1 MMKNDSMA
9 DVTIK
14 RFFKGDRYL
23 WGLIAFFMLLS
34 LLSVYSS
41 SVSVAYS
48 SHHGNTFY
56 FLRTQFIMLMLGLLI
71 IVVTHWIPYI
81 KYMQFATIG
90 LVVAVLLLVVTL
102 FAGVSINQATRWLE
116 IPVIGLRLQTSDL
129 AKVALVIY
137 LARGLTVYQ
146 HELNN
151 FSVVTMK
158 LVVPVGI
165 VCVLIMS
172 ENLST
177 AVMIFMISMII
188 LFIGRIPVRFILAYV
203 GLGLAG
209 VILFASLL
217 LVVKKD
223 DNRVQVWKNRIEA
236 YFSAESSPDAD
247 YQVNQ
252 AKIAISTGKIF
263 GKLPGKSTQRNLL
276 PQSNSDFIFAII
288 VEEYG
293 LFGAIIVIMAYLAL
307 MYRGVQIA
315 RKCDYAFPALMVLGL
330 TVMIVFQAFLNML
343 VAVGLFPVTGQTLPM
358 ISWGR
363 TSVIVISFALGAILS
378 VSRVMNAR
386 ERHEK
391 LSEEE
396 QTDRIPV

>member
-1 MMKNDSMA
+1 MA

-14 RFFKGDRYL
+14 RFFRGDRYL
-23 WGLIAFFMLLS
+23 WGLIAFFMLVS

-41 SVSVAYS
+41 SVGVAYS

-90 LVVAVLLLVVTL
+90 LVAAVILLIVTL

-151 FSVVTMK
+151 FRVVTMK
-158 LVVPVGI
+158 LVVPIAI

-177 AVMIFMISMII
+177 AVMIFGISMII
-188 LFIGRIPVRFILAYV
+188 LFIGRVPFRFILAYG

-217 LVVKKD
+217 LVFKKD
-223 DNRVQVWKNRIEA
+223 DNRVQVWKNRIEH
-236 YFSAESSPDAD
+236 FVSGENSPDAD
-247 YQVNQ
+247 YQANQ

-263 GKLPGKSTQRNLL
+263 GKLPGKSTQRNML

-293 LFGAIIVIMAYLAL
+293 LFGAVIVIMAYLAL
-307 MYRGVQIA
+307 MFRGVQIA

-363 TSVIVISFALGAILS
+363 TSVIVISFSLGAILS
-378 VSRVMNAR
+378 VSRVMNMR

-391 LSEEE
+391 LSEVER
-396 QTDRIPV
+396 TDRVPA

>member
-1 MMKNDSMA
+1 MA
-9 DVTIK
+9 DVTVR
-14 RFFKGDRYL
+14 RFFRGDRYL

-41 SVSVAYS
+41 SVGVAYS

-90 LVVAVLLLVVTL
+90 LVVAIALLVVTL
-102 FAGVSINQATRWLE
+102 FAGVSINSATRWLE
-116 IPVIGLRLQTSDL
+116 IPIIGMRLQTSDL

-151 FSVVTMK
+151 FTVVTMK
-158 LVVPVGI
+158 LVVPIGI

-177 AVMIFMISMII
+177 AVMIFGISMII
-188 LFIGRIPVRFILAYV
+188 LYIGRVPLKFLLTYA
-203 GLGLAG
+203 GLGLAA

-217 LVVKKD
+217 LVFKKD

-236 YFSAESSPDAD
+236 YFSGESNPDAD
-247 YQVNQ
+247 YQANQ

-293 LFGAIIVIMAYLAL
+293 LFGAVIVIMAYLAL
-307 MYRGVQIA
+307 MFRGVQIA

-363 TSVIVISFALGAILS
+363 TSVMVISFSLGAILS
-378 VSRVMNAR
+378 VSRVMNMR
-386 ERHEK
+386 ERKEK
-391 LSEEE
+391 LSDIE
-396 QTDRIPV
+396 QTDRVPV

>member
-1 MMKNDSMA
+1 M
-9 DVTIK
+9 TIK
-14 RFFKGDRYL
+14 RFFRGDRYL
-23 WGLIAFFMLLS
+23 WGLIALFMLIS

-41 SVSVAYS
+41 SVSVAYA

-81 KYMQFATIG
+81 KYMQFAAIG
-90 LVVAVLLLVVTL
+90 LGVAVILLGITLV
-102 FAGVSINQATRWLE
+102 AGVSINEATRWLE
-116 IPVIGLRLQTSDL
+116 IPVIGLKLQTSDI
-129 AKVALVIY
+129 AKVALLLY
-137 LARGLTVYQ
+137 LARGLTIYQ
-146 HELNN
+146 HELKN
-151 FSVVTMK
+151 FRTVTIR
-158 LVVPVGI
+158 LVVPVAI
-165 VCVLIMS
+165 VCMLIMP

-188 LFIGRIPVRFILAYV
+188 LFIGRVPIKFLMAYA
-203 GLGLAG
+203 GLGLAA
-209 VILFASLL
+209 VLLFASLL
-217 LVVKKD
+217 VIIKKD
-223 DNRVQVWKNRIEA
+223 DNRVQVWKNRIET
-236 YFSAESSPDAD
+236 YFSGESSPDAD
-247 YQVNQ
+247 YQSNQ
-252 AKIAISTGKIF
+252 AKIAISTGKLF
-263 GKLPGKSTQRNLL
+263 GKLPGGSTQRNML

-293 LFGAIIVIMAYLAL
+293 LFGAIIVILSYLAL
-307 MYRGVQIA
+307 MFRGIQIA

-363 TSVIVISFALGAILS
+363 TSVIVISFSLGAILS

-386 ERHEK
+386 ERREQ
-391 LSEEE
+391 LSDIE
-396 QTDRIPV
+396 QTDKIVA

>member
-1 MMKNDSMA
+1 MA
-9 DVTIK
+9 NVTVK
-14 RFFKGDRYL
+14 RFFRGDRYL
-23 WGLIAFFMLLS
+23 WGLIGIFMVIS

-41 SVSVAYS
+41 SVSLAYA

-56 FLRTQFIMLMLGLLI
+56 FLKTQFIMLMLGLLI

-81 KYMQFATIG
+81 KYMQFAAIG
-90 LVVAVLLLVVTL
+90 LGVSVILLGVTL
-102 FAGVSINQATRWLE
+102 VAGVSINEATRWLE
-116 IPVIGLRLQTSDL
+116 IPGIGIRLQTSDL
-129 AKVALVIY
+129 AKVALVIF

-146 HELNN
+146 HELKN
-151 FSVVTMK
+151 FRVVTMR
-158 LVVPVGI
+158 LVLPVVL
-165 VCVLIMS
+165 VCALIMP

-188 LFIGRIPVRFILAYV
+188 LFIGRVPVRFLLAYAGM
-203 GLGLAG
+203 GLVA

-217 LVVKKD
+217 VVFKKD
-223 DNRVQVWKNRIEA
+223 NNRVQVWKNRIEA
-236 YFSAESSPDAD
+236 FVSGESTPDAD
-247 YQVNQ
+247 YQANQ
-252 AKIAISTGKIF
+252 AKIAISTGKLF
-263 GKLPGKSTQRNLL
+263 GKLPGKSTQRNML

-293 LFGAIIVIMAYLAL
+293 LFGALIVVLSYLAL
-307 MYRGVQIA
+307 MFRGIQIA

-363 TSVIVISFALGAILS
+363 TSVLVISFSLGAILS

-386 ERHEK
+386 ERREQ
-391 LSEEE
+391 LSDIE
-396 QTDRIPV
+396 QTDTNAA

>member
-1 MMKNDSMA
+1 M
-9 DVTIK
+9 TIK
-14 RFFKGDRYL
+14 RFFRGDRYL
-23 WGLIAFFMLLS
+23 WGLIALFMLIS

-41 SVSVAYS
+41 SVSVAYA

-81 KYMQFATIG
+81 KYMQFAAIG
-90 LVVAVLLLVVTL
+90 LGASIILLGITLV
-102 FAGVSINQATRWLE
+102 AGVSINEATRWLE
-116 IPVIGLRLQTSDL
+116 IPVIGLRLQTSDI

-151 FSVVTMK
+151 FRTVTIR
-158 LVVPVGI
+158 LVVPVAI
-165 VCVLIMS
+165 VCVLIMP

-177 AVMIFMISMII
+177 AAMIFMISMII
-188 LFIGRIPVRFILAYV
+188 LFIGRVPFKFLLAYA
-203 GLGLAG
+203 GMGLAG
-209 VILFASLL
+209 VILMATVLL
-217 LVVKKD
+217 IFRKD
-223 DNRVQVWKNRIEA
+223 DNRVQVWKNRVET
-236 YFSAESSPDAD
+236 YFSGESSPDAD
-247 YQVNQ
+247 YQSNQ
-252 AKIAISTGKIF
+252 AKIAISTGKLF
-263 GKLPGKSTQRNLL
+263 GKLPGGSTQRNML

-293 LFGAIIVIMAYLAL
+293 LFGAIIVILSYLAL
-307 MYRGVQIA
+307 MFRGVQIA

-363 TSVIVISFALGAILS
+363 TSVLVISFSLGAILS
-378 VSRVMNAR
+378 VSRVMNMR
-386 ERHEK
+386 ERKEK
-391 LSEEE
+391 LSEIE
-396 QTDRIPV
+396 QTDRVPA

>member
-1 MMKNDSMA
+1 MA

-14 RFFKGDRYL
+14 RFFRGDRYL
-23 WGLIAFFMLLS
+23 WGLIAFFMLVS

-41 SVSVAYS
+41 SVGVAYS

-90 LVVAVLLLVVTL
+90 LVAAVILLIVTL

-151 FSVVTMK
+151 FRVVTMK
-158 LVVPVGI
+158 LVVPIAI

-177 AVMIFMISMII
+177 AVMIFGISMII
-188 LFIGRIPVRFILAYV
+188 LFIGRVPLKFILAYG

-217 LVVKKD
+217 LVFKKD
-223 DNRVQVWKNRIEA
+223 DNRVQVWKNRIEH
-236 YFSAESSPDAD
+236 FVSGENSPDAD
-247 YQVNQ
+247 YQANQ

-263 GKLPGKSTQRNLL
+263 GKLPGKSTQRNML

-293 LFGAIIVIMAYLAL
+293 LFGAVIVIMAYLAL
-307 MYRGVQIA
+307 MFRGVQIA

-363 TSVIVISFALGAILS
+363 TSVMVISFSLGAILS
-378 VSRVMNAR
+378 VSRVMNMR

-391 LSEEE
+391 LSEVER
-396 QTDRIPV
+396 TDRVPA

>member
-1 MMKNDSMA
+1 MA

-14 RFFKGDRYL
+14 RFFRGDRYL

-41 SVSVAYS
+41 SVSVAYA

-56 FLRTQFIMLMLGLLI
+56 FLRSQFIMLMLGLLI

-90 LVVAVLLLVVTL
+90 LVVAVLLLLVTL
-102 FAGVSINQATRWLE
+102 FAGVSINSATRWLE

-158 LVVPVGI
+158 LVVPIGI

-188 LFIGRIPVRFILAYV
+188 LFIGRVPIKFLLTYA

-217 LVVKKD
+217 LIFKKD

-236 YFSAESSPDAD
+236 YFSGESSPDAD
-247 YQVNQ
+247 YQANQ

-293 LFGAIIVIMAYLAL
+293 LFGAVIVIMAYLAL

-363 TSVIVISFALGAILS
+363 TSVMVISFALGAILS

-386 ERHEK
+386 ERQER
-391 LSEEE
+391 LSEVE
-396 QTDRIPV
+396 QTDKVPV

>member
-1 MMKNDSMA
+1 
-9 DVTIK
+9 
-14 RFFKGDRYL
+14 
-23 WGLIAFFMLLS
+23 
-34 LLSVYSS
+34 
-41 SVSVAYS
+41 
-48 SHHGNTFY
+48 
-56 FLRTQFIMLMLGLLI
+56 
-71 IVVTHWIPYI
+71 
-81 KYMQFATIG
+81 
-90 LVVAVLLLVVTL
+90 
-102 FAGVSINQATRWLE
+102 
-116 IPVIGLRLQTSDL
+116 
-129 AKVALVIY
+129 VALVIY

-146 HELNN
+146 QELNN

-158 LVVPVGI
+158 LLMPVAI

-177 AVMIFMISMII
+177 AVMIFGISMII
-188 LFIGRIPVRFILAYV
+188 LYIGRVPFKFLLTYA

-217 LVVKKD
+217 LIFKKD

-236 YFSAESSPDAD
+236 HFSGDSNPDAD
-247 YQVNQ
+247 YQANQ
-252 AKIAISTGKIF
+252 AMIAISTGKLF

-293 LFGAIIVIMAYLAL
+293 LFGAVILIMAYLAL

-363 TSVIVISFALGAILS
+363 TSVMVISFALGAILS

-386 ERHEK
+386 ERQEK
-391 LSEEE
+391 LSEVE
-396 QTDRIPV
+396 QTDKMPA

>member
-1 MMKNDSMA
+1 M
-9 DVTIK
+9 
-14 RFFKGDRYL
+14 
-23 WGLIAFFMLLS
+23 WGLIALFMLVS

-41 SVSVAYS
+41 SVGVAYS

-56 FLRTQFIMLMLGLLI
+56 FLRTQFIMLILGLII

-90 LVVAVLLLVVTL
+90 LVVAVILLGVTL
-102 FAGVSINQATRWLE
+102 VAGVSINEASRWLE
-116 IPVIGLRLQTSDL
+116 IPIIGLRIQTSDL

-151 FSVVTMK
+151 FRLVTIR
-158 LVVPVGI
+158 LVAPI
-165 VCVLIMS
+165 ALVCLLIMS

-177 AVMIFMISMII
+177 ALMIFMISMII
-188 LFIGRIPVRFILAYV
+188 LFIGRVPFKFLMAYAGM
-203 GLGLAG
+203 GLVAVL
-209 VILFASLL
+209 LFATMLMVL
-217 LVVKKD
+217 KKD
-223 DNRVQVWKNRIEA
+223 DNRVQVWKNRIET
-236 YFSAESSPDAD
+236 YFSGEGNSDAD
-247 YQVNQ
+247 YQANQ
-252 AKIAISTGKIF
+252 AKIAISTGKLF
-263 GKLPGKSTQRNLL
+263 GKLPGGSTQRNLL

-293 LFGAIIVIMAYLAL
+293 LFGAIIVILSYLAL
-307 MYRGVQIA
+307 MFRGIQIA
-315 RKCDYAFPALMVLGL
+315 RKCDYAFPAIMVLGL

-363 TSVIVISFALGAILS
+363 TSVMVISFSLGAILS

-386 ERHEK
+386 EAREQ
-391 LSEEE
+391 LSDIE
-396 QTDRIPV
+396 QTDTRVA

>member
-1 MMKNDSMA
+1 MSG
-9 DVTIK
+9 VTIK
-14 RFFKGDRYL
+14 RFFRGDRYL
-23 WGLIAFFMLLS
+23 WGLIAFFMLIS

-41 SVSVAYS
+41 SVGVAYS
-48 SHHGNTFY
+48 SHHGDTFY

-90 LVVAVLLLVVTL
+90 LGVAIILLIITL

-116 IPVIGLRLQTSDL
+116 IPGIGLRLQTSDL

-146 HELNN
+146 HELGN

-158 LVVPVGI
+158 LMAPVAVV
-165 VCVLIMS
+165 CALIMS

-177 AVMIFMISMII
+177 AAMIFMISMII
-188 LFIGRIPVRFILAYV
+188 LFIGRVPFRFLLAYA
-203 GLGLAG
+203 GLGVAA
-209 VILFASLL
+209 VVLFASLL
-217 LVVKKD
+217 MIVKKD
-223 DNRVQVWKNRIEA
+223 DNRVQVWKNRIET
-236 YFSAESSPDAD
+236 YFTGEGSADDD
-247 YQVNQ
+247 YQANQ
-252 AKIAISTGKIF
+252 AKIAISTGKLF
-263 GKLPGKSTQRNLL
+263 GKLPGKSTQRNML

-293 LFGAIIVIMAYLAL
+293 LFGAVILIMSYLAI
-307 MYRGVQIA
+307 MFRGVQIA

-343 VAVGLFPVTGQTLPM
+343 VAVGLFPVTGQTLPL

-363 TSVIVISFALGAILS
+363 TSVMVISFSLGAILS

-386 ERHEK
+386 ERSEK
-391 LSEEE
+391 LSDIE
-396 QTDRIPV
+396 QTDTNAA

>member
-1 MMKNDSMA
+1 MA
-9 DVTIK
+9 GVMIK

-23 WGLIAFFMLLS
+23 WGLIAIFMLIS

-41 SVSVAYS
+41 SVGVAYS

-81 KYMQFATIG
+81 RYMQYATIG
-90 LVVAVLLLVVTL
+90 LGVSIILLIITL
-102 FAGVSINQATRWLE
+102 FAGVSINEATRWLE
-116 IPVIGLRLQTSDL
+116 IPGIGLRLQTSDL

-137 LARGLTVYQ
+137 LARGLTIYQ
-146 HELNN
+146 HELRN

-158 LVVPVGI
+158 LVAPVAT
-165 VCVLIMS
+165 VCLLIMS

-188 LFIGRIPVRFILAYV
+188 LFIGRVPVRFLLAYAA
-203 GLGLAG
+203 LGLAAM
-209 VILFASLL
+209 VLFASLL
-217 LVVKKD
+217 LMFKKD
-223 DNRVQVWKNRIEA
+223 NNRVEVWKDRIEA
-236 YFSAESSPDAD
+236 YFSGKSSPDAD
-247 YQVNQ
+247 YQANQ
-252 AKIAISTGKIF
+252 AKIAISTGKLF
-263 GKLPGKSTQRNLL
+263 GKLPGKSTQRNML

-293 LFGAIIVIMAYLAL
+293 LFGAIIVIMSYLAL
-307 MYRGVQIA
+307 MFRGIQIA

-363 TSVIVISFALGAILS
+363 TSVMVISFSLGAILS

-386 ERHEK
+386 ERREM
-391 LSEEE
+391 LSDIE
-396 QTDRIPV
+396 QTDINAA

>member
-1 MMKNDSMA
+1 MA

-14 RFFKGDRYL
+14 RFFRGDRYL
-23 WGLIAFFMLLS
+23 WGLIGFFMLLS

-41 SVSVAYS
+41 SVGVAYS

-71 IVVTHWIPYI
+71 IIVTHWIPYI

-90 LVVAVLLLVVTL
+90 LVVAVVLLFITL
-102 FAGVSINQATRWLE
+102 FAGVSINEATRWLE

-146 HELNN
+146 HDLNN

-177 AVMIFMISMII
+177 AAMIFMISMII
-188 LFIGRIPVRFILAYV
+188 LYIGRVPFRFLLTYA

-217 LVVKKD
+217 LVFKKD

-236 YFSAESSPDAD
+236 YFSGESSPDAD
-247 YQVNQ
+247 YQANQ
-252 AKIAISTGKIF
+252 AKIAISTGKLF

-293 LFGAIIVIMAYLAL
+293 LFGAVIVIMAYLAL
-307 MYRGVQIA
+307 MFRGVQIA

-330 TVMIVFQAFLNML
+330 TIMIVFQAFLNML

-363 TSVIVISFALGAILS
+363 TSVMVISFSLGAILS

-386 ERHEK
+386 ERQEK
-391 LSEEE
+391 LSDVE
-396 QTDRIPV
+396 QSDKIVA

>member
-1 MMKNDSMA
+1 MT

-14 RFFKGDRYL
+14 RFFRGDRYL
-23 WGLIAFFMLLS
+23 WGLIAFFMLIS

-41 SVSVAYS
+41 SVGVAYS

-71 IVVTHWIPYI
+71 IIVTHWIPYI

-90 LVVAVLLLVVTL
+90 LGVAIILLVITL

-116 IPVIGLRLQTSDL
+116 IPGIGLRLQTSDL

-146 HELNN
+146 NELRN
-151 FSVVTMK
+151 FSVVTTK
-158 LVVPVGI
+158 LVAPVAV
-165 VCVLIMS
+165 VCMLIMS

-188 LFIGRIPVRFILAYV
+188 LFIGRVPVRFLLAYA
-203 GLGLAG
+203 GLGLAA

-217 LVVKKD
+217 LLFKKD
-223 DNRVQVWKNRIEA
+223 DNRVQVWKNRVETF
-236 YFSAESSPDAD
+236 FSGEGSADDD
-247 YQVNQ
+247 YQANQ
-252 AKIAISTGKIF
+252 AKIAISTGKLF
-263 GKLPGKSTQRNLL
+263 GKLPGKSTQRNML

-293 LFGAIIVIMAYLAL
+293 LFGAVILIMSYLAL
-307 MYRGVQIA
+307 MFRGVQIA

-363 TSVIVISFALGAILS
+363 TSVIVISFSLGAILS

-386 ERHEK
+386 EKSEK
-391 LSEEE
+391 LSDIE
-396 QTDRIPV
+396 QTDTNAA

>member
-1 MMKNDSMA
+1 
-9 DVTIK
+9 V
-14 RFFKGDRYL
+14 
-23 WGLIAFFMLLS
+23 S
-34 LLSVYSS
+34 L
-41 SVSVAYS
+41 AYA

-56 FLRTQFIMLMLGLLI
+56 FLKTQFIMLMLGLLI

-81 KYMQFATIG
+81 KYMQFAAIG
-90 LVVAVLLLVVTL
+90 LGVSVVLLGVTL
-102 FAGVSINQATRWLE
+102 VAGVSINEATRWLE
-116 IPVIGLRLQTSDL
+116 IPGIGIRLQTSDL
-129 AKVALVIY
+129 AKVALVIF

-146 HELNN
+146 HELKN
-151 FSVVTMK
+151 FRVVTMR
-158 LVVPVGI
+158 LVLPVVL
-165 VCVLIMS
+165 VCALIMP

-188 LFIGRIPVRFILAYV
+188 LFIGRVPVRFLLAYAGM
-203 GLGLAG
+203 GLVA

-217 LVVKKD
+217 LVFKKD
-223 DNRVQVWKNRIEA
+223 NNRVQVWKNRIEA
-236 YFSAESSPDAD
+236 FVSGESTPDAD
-247 YQVNQ
+247 YQANQ
-252 AKIAISTGKIF
+252 AKIAISTGKLF
-263 GKLPGKSTQRNLL
+263 GKLPGKSTQRNML

-293 LFGAIIVIMAYLAL
+293 LFGALIVVLSYLAL
-307 MYRGVQIA
+307 MFRGIQIA

-363 TSVIVISFALGAILS
+363 TSVLVISFSLGAILS

-386 ERHEK
+386 ERREQ
-391 LSEEE
+391 LSDIE
-396 QTDRIPV
+396 QTDTNAA

>member
-1 MMKNDSMA
+1 MT
-9 DVTIK
+9 VK
-14 RFFKGDRYL
+14 RFFRGDRYL
-23 WGLIAFFMLLS
+23 WGLIALFMLIS

-48 SHHGNTFY
+48 SYHGNTFY

-81 KYMQFATIG
+81 KYMQFAAIG
-90 LVVAVLLLVVTL
+90 LVVSVILLGITLV
-102 FAGVSINQATRWLE
+102 AGVSINEATRWLE
-116 IPVIGLRLQTSDL
+116 IPVIGLRLQTSDI

-137 LARGLTVYQ
+137 LARGLTIYQ

-151 FSVVTMK
+151 FRTVTMR
-158 LVVPVGI
+158 LVVPVAI
-165 VCVLIMS
+165 VCVLIMP

-188 LFIGRIPVRFILAYV
+188 LFIGRVPFKFLLAYA
-203 GLGLAG
+203 GMGLAG
-209 VILFASLL
+209 VVLMATVLL
-217 LVVKKD
+217 IFRKD
-223 DNRVQVWKNRIEA
+223 DNRVQVWKNRVET
-236 YFSAESSPDAD
+236 YFSGESSPDAD
-247 YQVNQ
+247 YQSNQ
-252 AKIAISTGKIF
+252 AKIAISTGKLF
-263 GKLPGKSTQRNLL
+263 GKLPGGSTQRNML

-293 LFGAIIVIMAYLAL
+293 LFGAIIVILSYLAL
-307 MYRGVQIA
+307 MFRGIQIA

-363 TSVIVISFALGAILS
+363 TSVLVISFSLGAILS
-378 VSRVMNAR
+378 VSRVMNMR
-386 ERHEK
+386 ERKEK
-391 LSEEE
+391 LSEIE
-396 QTDRIPV
+396 QTDKIPA

>member
-1 MMKNDSMA
+1 MS
-9 DVTIK
+9 DVTIR
-14 RFFKGDRYL
+14 RFFRGDRYL

-41 SVSVAYS
+41 SVGVAYS

-90 LVVAVLLLVVTL
+90 LVVAIALLVVTL
-102 FAGVSINQATRWLE
+102 FAGVSINSATRWLE

-146 HELNN
+146 NELRN
-151 FSVVTMK
+151 FSVVTTK
-158 LVVPVGI
+158 LVAPVAV
-165 VCVLIMS
+165 VCMLIMS

-188 LFIGRIPVRFILAYV
+188 LFIGRVPVRFLLAYA
-203 GLGLAG
+203 GLGLAA
-209 VILFASLL
+209 VVLFASLL
-217 LVVKKD
+217 LLFKKD
-223 DNRVQVWKNRIEA
+223 DNRVQVWKNRVETF
-236 YFSAESSPDAD
+236 FSGEGSADDD
-247 YQVNQ
+247 YQANQ
-252 AKIAISTGKIF
+252 AKIAISTGKLF
-263 GKLPGKSTQRNLL
+263 GKLPGKSTQRNML

-293 LFGAIIVIMAYLAL
+293 LFGAVILIMSYLAL
-307 MYRGVQIA
+307 MFRGVQIA

-363 TSVIVISFALGAILS
+363 TSVIVISFSLGAILS

-386 ERHEK
+386 EKSEK
-391 LSEEE
+391 LSDIE
-396 QTDRIPV
+396 QTDTNAA

>member
-1 MMKNDSMA
+1 MA
-9 DVTIK
+9 GVTIK

-23 WGLIAFFMLLS
+23 WGLIAIFMVIS

-41 SVSVAYS
+41 SVGVAYS
-48 SHHGNTFY
+48 SYHGNTFY
-56 FLRTQFIMLMLGLLI
+56 FLRTQFVMLMLGLLI

-81 KYMQFATIG
+81 KYMQFATVG
-90 LVVAVLLLVVTL
+90 LGVAIILLIITL
-102 FAGVSINQATRWLE
+102 FAGVSINEATRWLE
-116 IPVIGLRLQTSDL
+116 IPGIGLRLQTSDL

-146 HELNN
+146 HELKN
-151 FSVVTMK
+151 FSVVTVK
-158 LVVPVGI
+158 LLAPVAA
-165 VCVLIMS
+165 VCLLIMS

-188 LFIGRIPVRFILAYV
+188 LFIGRVPIRFLLAYI
-203 GLGLAG
+203 GLGLAA
-209 VILFASLL
+209 VVLFASLL
-217 LVVKKD
+217 LMFKKD
-223 DNRVQVWKNRIEA
+223 NNRVEVWKDRIEA
-236 YFSAESSPDAD
+236 YFSGESSPDAD
-247 YQVNQ
+247 YQANQ
-252 AKIAISTGKIF
+252 AKIAISTGKLF
-263 GKLPGKSTQRNLL
+263 GKLPGKSTQRNML

-293 LFGAIIVIMAYLAL
+293 LVGAIIVIMSYLAL
-307 MYRGVQIA
+307 MFRGIQIA

-363 TSVIVISFALGAILS
+363 TSVMVISFSLGAILS

-386 ERHEK
+386 ERREQ
-391 LSEEE
+391 LSDIER
-396 QTDRIPV
+396 TDTNAA

>member
-1 MMKNDSMA
+1 MA

-14 RFFKGDRYL
+14 RFFRGDRYL

-41 SVSVAYS
+41 SVGVAYS

-71 IVVTHWIPYI
+71 IIVTHWIPYI

-90 LVVAVLLLVVTL
+90 LIVAVILLVITL
-102 FAGVSINQATRWLE
+102 FAGVSINEATRWLE

-146 HELNN
+146 HDLNN

-158 LVVPVGI
+158 LVAPVGI

-177 AVMIFMISMII
+177 AAMIFMISMII
-188 LFIGRIPVRFILAYV
+188 LYIGRVPFRFLLTYA
-203 GLGLAG
+203 GMGLAG

-217 LVVKKD
+217 LVFKKD

-236 YFSAESSPDAD
+236 YFSGESSPDAD
-247 YQVNQ
+247 YQANQ
-252 AKIAISTGKIF
+252 AKIAISTGKLF

-293 LFGAIIVIMAYLAL
+293 LFGAVIVIMAYLAL
-307 MYRGVQIA
+307 MFRGVQIA

-330 TVMIVFQAFLNML
+330 TIMIVFQAFLNML

-363 TSVIVISFALGAILS
+363 TSVMVISFSLGAILS

-386 ERHEK
+386 ERQEK
-391 LSEEE
+391 LSDVE
-396 QTDRIPV
+396 QTDKIPA